1 MDIAPDFVHP
11 VRDQSVRK
19 MIAGCDLRGIVALT

>member
-1 MDIAPDFVHP
+1 VHP